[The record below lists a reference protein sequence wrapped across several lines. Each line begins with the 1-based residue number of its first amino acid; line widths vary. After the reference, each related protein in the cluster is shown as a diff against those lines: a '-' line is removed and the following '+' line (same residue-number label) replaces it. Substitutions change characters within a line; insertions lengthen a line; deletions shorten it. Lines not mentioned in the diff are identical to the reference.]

1 MQLIGSVTG
10 EEPAQMFLSVQDG
23 KLEVMENPITKYR
36 KPCDPKKQISTGN
49 G

>member
-1 MQLIGSVTG
+1 MQLIRSVTG
-10 EEPAQMFLSVQDG
+10 EEPSQMFLSIGDG

-36 KPCDPKKQISTGN
+36 KLCDPKKQISTEN

>member
-1 MQLIGSVTG
+1 MQLIRSITE
-10 EEPAQMFLSVQDG
+10 EEPSQMFLSVRDG

-36 KPCDPKKQISTGN
+36 KLCDPKKQTSTEN